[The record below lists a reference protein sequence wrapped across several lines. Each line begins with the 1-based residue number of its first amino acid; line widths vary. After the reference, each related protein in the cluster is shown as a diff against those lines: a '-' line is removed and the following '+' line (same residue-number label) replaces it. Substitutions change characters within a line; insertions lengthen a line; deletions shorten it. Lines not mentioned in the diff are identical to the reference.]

1 MGIVL
6 HVHFAPCG
14 ALHPQGMVDQLDHV
28 AVGVVNVGVVVAGVI
43 PLGPGRFLSLPERL
57 PSELGIGDLKLVQ
70 MGDHF
75 FPVEYYLNKVL
86 ARLFFG
92 EDVTD
97 SKGLGEK
104 ELIAFVLNDLT
115 FHRKIQVL
123 DELLRAGK
131 VVPGTFTAK
140 SIKRLDNIRTK
151 RNYFAHYP
159 ITLLP
164 RQEADETVFEV
175 RFESPKG
182 TIEINQETMDDLTSD
197 VTATLQEFH
206 GLLESNSTTKDET
219 E

>member
-1 MGIVL
+1 MTRKRNRKEGFVPPWDGSIAL
-6 HVHFAPCG
+6 PPGHSFTLDQESGKRLSEQQRHVTWIRG
-14 ALHPQGMVDQLDHV
+14 D
-28 AVGVVNVGVVVAGVI
+28 VI
-43 PLGPGRFLSLPERL
+43 SRTF
-57 PSELGIGDLKLVQ
+57 Q
-70 MGDHF
+70 
-75 FPVEYYLNKVL
+75 VEYYLNKVL